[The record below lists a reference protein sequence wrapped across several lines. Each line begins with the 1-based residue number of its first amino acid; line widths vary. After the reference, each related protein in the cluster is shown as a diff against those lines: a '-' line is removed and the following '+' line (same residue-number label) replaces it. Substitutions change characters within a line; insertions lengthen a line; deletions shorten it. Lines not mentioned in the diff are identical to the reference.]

1 MSGNKMALDALTAI
15 VEADDAQCLEQS
27 HIEQARAA
35 IAALQ
40 AEPQPDEAD
49 LRQLMGMNEAEID
62 AELLAAGISPD
73 DAVKR
78 ADRAIKGAL
87 ATVRAER
94 RAIEYGDIVHK
105 QVVAMRAAVVAAK
118 LESPEVGIQWIANT
132 LFGPGHYPD
141 IEAARELGGAQALFD
156 KEMAEH
162 EAFRAAHPAP
172 VAAQPS
178 QAPVVQA
185 STDANHVSISNA
197 FNTGGGTLMG
207 AAGLDADN
215 VSAAPVQTV
224 QATPKL
230 LEDLKRWAEQNQGA
244 YLIPDWD
251 GNRVLRHLNAATT
264 AQAVRMLT
272 AEEIKA
278 LTAMVWGAPCSGHDL
293 AVFTSAVKAMEALRP
308 GERPMDPADG
318 GRLLEVDACGDPMPS
333 GRTIPPSGVIGGA
346 A

>member
-40 AEPQPDEAD
+40 AEEVERLAAQAAPTEQAD

-62 AELLAAGISPD
+62 AELIAAGISPD
-73 DAVKR
+73 NAVKR

-87 ATVRAER
+87 ATVRAGR

-178 QAPVVQA
+178 QRTPKEVHVQA
-185 STDANHVSISNA
+185 DTIEDIKRA
-197 FNTGGGTLMG
+197 FSELS
-207 AAGLDADN
+207 AD
-215 VSAAPVQTV
+215 
-224 QATPKL
+224 
-230 LEDLKRWAEQNQGA
+230 KR
-244 YLIPDWD
+244 IP
-251 GNRVLRHLNAATT
+251 A
-264 AQAVRMLT
+264 
-272 AEEIKA
+272 
-278 LTAMVWGAPCSGHDL
+278 SG
-293 AVFTSAVKAMEALRP
+293 E
-308 GERPMDPADG
+308 
-318 GRLLEVDACGDPMPS
+318 
-333 GRTIPPSGVIGGA
+333 IGGV
-346 A
+346 

>member
-1 MSGNKMALDALTAI
+1 MSCPHGNHPDGCERCAEIADHERAYELLFTENAKLRAE
-15 VEADDAQCLEQS
+15 VERLAAQAAPTEQ
-27 HIEQARAA
+27 
-35 IAALQ
+35 
-40 AEPQPDEAD
+40 AD

-185 STDANHVSISNA
+185 
-197 FNTGGGTLMG
+197 G
-207 AAGLDADN
+207 
-215 VSAAPVQTV
+215 
-224 QATPKL
+224 
-230 LEDLKRWAEQNQGA
+230 R
-244 YLIPDWD
+244 
-251 GNRVLRHLNAATT
+251 
-264 AQAVRMLT
+264 
-272 AEEIKA
+272 
-278 LTAMVWGAPCSGHDL
+278 C
-293 AVFTSAVKAMEALRP
+293 
-308 GERPMDPADG
+308 
-318 GRLLEVDACGDPMPS
+318 GRL
-333 GRTIPPSGVIGGA
+333 
-346 A
+346 

>member
-105 QVVAMRAAVVAAK
+105 QVVAMRAAVVAAN

-156 KEMAEH
+156 KESAEL

-185 STDANHVSISNA
+185 GDAN
-197 FNTGGGTLMG
+197 
-207 AAGLDADN
+207 
-215 VSAAPVQTV
+215 AP
-224 QATPKL
+224 
-230 LEDLKRWAEQNQGA
+230 
-244 YLIPDWD
+244 
-251 GNRVLRHLNAATT
+251 
-264 AQAVRMLT
+264 AVRMLT
-272 AEEIKA
+272 DDEQAAIIDMHSTGRAQGDHECAEAIQRKFCEVNGLPI
-278 LTAMVWGAPCSGHDL
+278 
-293 AVFTSAVKAMEALRP
+293 
-308 GERPMDPADG
+308 PADG
-318 GRLLEVDACGDPMPS
+318 K
-333 GRTIPPSGVIGGA
+333 IGGA

>member
-1 MSGNKMALDALTAI
+1 MDKATPTPSPASVDSFMSLLRNHENRISETYGVLQDRRI
-15 VEADDAQCLEQS
+15 PSEEV
-27 HIEQARAA
+27 RAA
-35 IAALQ
+35 IDASSEARNALIAEVERLAAQ
-40 AEPQPDEAD
+40 AAPTDEEA
-49 LRQLMGMNEAEID
+49 LRQLMGMNEAAID

-87 ATVRAER
+87 ATIRAER

-172 VAAQPS
+172 VADQPS

-185 STDANHVSISNA
+185 MKATSEPLQRYTLRRPKDA
-197 FNTGGGTLMG
+197 
-207 AAGLDADN
+207 ADYMAKDSDGQW
-215 VSAAPVQTV
+215 VKYDDLKADRASSG
-224 QATPKL
+224 ATP
-230 LEDLKRWAEQNQGA
+230 AGA
-244 YLIPDWD
+244 
-251 GNRVLRHLNAATT
+251 
-264 AQAVRMLT
+264 RMLT
-272 AEEIKA
+272 TEEIA
-278 LTAMVWGAPCSGHDL
+278 DCCNGLMRDNSAIETWIRR
-293 AVFTSAVKAMEALRP
+293 AVKKAFAVNAGKRI
-308 GERPMDPADG
+308 PAD
-318 GRLLEVDACGDPMPS
+318 
-333 GRTIPPSGVIGGA
+333 GVIGGV
-346 A
+346 